1 MTSVGLD
8 GRQRGR
14 GTSASTSDE
23 SRARERVSLPEMRQG
38 RECGCGRCSK
48 GCWGAWAGDV
58 AEDLGVQAR
67 WSMAV
72 RRADVCAGGLFA
84 SQFENP
90 KLLCERVFCLPG
102 M

>member
-1 MTSVGLD
+1 MRVQAVLK
-8 GRQRGR
+8 
-14 GTSASTSDE
+14 
-23 SRARERVSLPEMRQG
+23 REL
-38 RECGCGRCSK
+38 
-48 GCWGAWAGDV
+48 GAWAGDV

-90 KLLCERVFCLPG
+90 
-102 M
+102 